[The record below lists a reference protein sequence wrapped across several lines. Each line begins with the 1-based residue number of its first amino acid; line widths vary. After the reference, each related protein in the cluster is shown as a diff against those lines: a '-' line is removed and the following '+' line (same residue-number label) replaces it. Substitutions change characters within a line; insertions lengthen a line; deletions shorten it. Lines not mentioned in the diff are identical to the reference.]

1 MVPECGMKMSMAVAS
16 IRYYTDRERI
26 AYQKISGMEKV
37 LSAKPAE
44 RNVVNA
50 QYPDAVFAI
59 MIHDEMVCGISEVR
73 DIAQKAHSAILSGEK
88 IGNIRYC
95 YSREMDKYFS
105 DHTWD
110 D

>member
-1 MVPECGMKMSMAVAS
+1 MSMAAAS

-26 AYQKISGMEKV
+26 AYQKISGIDEV
-37 LSAKPAE
+37 LSARPAE
-44 RNVVNA
+44 RNAVNA

-73 DIAQKAHSAILSGEK
+73 NIAQKAHSAILNGEK
-88 IGNIRYC
+88 IGNIRYR
-95 YSREMDKYFS
+95 YSKELDHYFA